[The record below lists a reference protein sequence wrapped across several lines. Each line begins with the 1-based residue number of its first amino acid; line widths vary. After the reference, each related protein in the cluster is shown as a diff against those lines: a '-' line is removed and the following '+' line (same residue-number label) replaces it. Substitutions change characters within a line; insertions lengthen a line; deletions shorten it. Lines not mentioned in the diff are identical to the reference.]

1 MNIRFLRMYLFSQ
14 KLKSAPKSISQQYDL
29 TRRLSASSPI
39 KPILLNLRCI
49 SDLTS
54 PCSTGNDPQDVPP
67 SPSSWVLYREHSS
80 ESSADSCSSLYQWL
94 DWSLGPNPPLWCL
107 STSVLIPPQTTL
119 RAELRKDHNREEW
132 VEKTSVTGDKQLH
145 RWMSGLERSSYHYIS
160 ECIDT

>member
-1 MNIRFLRMYLFSQ
+1 MLLEKNKPFFYIRFLRMFLCSRWTQ

-29 TRRLSASSPI
+29 TGRLSASSPI

-54 PCSTGNDPQDVPP
+54 PCSTGNDLQDVPP

-94 DWSLGPNPPLWCL
+94 DWSLGPNPPLWRL

-119 RAELRKDHNREEW
+119 RVELRKDHNREEW
-132 VEKTSVTGDKQLH
+132 GEKTSVTGDK
-145 RWMSGLERSSYHYIS
+145 
-160 ECIDT
+160 